1 MSRLPTVEDCP
12 ECRSRKHDA
21 EGVSVF

>member
-1 MSRLPTVEDCP
+1 MSRLPIVEDCP

-21 EGVSVF
+21 VGVSVF